1 MEISLTPIG
10 IIHSPFATRETAPIQ
25 ATRSQAVGQVEIFP
39 EFLDGL
45 QDLEGFSHI
54 ILLYLFHQSKG
65 YSLLVK
71 PFLDNRLRGLF
82 ATRHPN
88 RPNPIGISIVRLSA
102 RRGQY
107 LDICGL
113 DMLDGTPLL
122 DIKPFVPDF
131 DLRSGATAGWY
142 TYRSVE

>member
-54 ILLYLFHQSKG
+54 ILLYLFHHSKG

-71 PFLDNRLRGLF
+71 PFLDDRLRGLF

-113 DMLDGTPLL
+113 DMLDGTPVL

-142 TYRSVE
+142 THRSVE